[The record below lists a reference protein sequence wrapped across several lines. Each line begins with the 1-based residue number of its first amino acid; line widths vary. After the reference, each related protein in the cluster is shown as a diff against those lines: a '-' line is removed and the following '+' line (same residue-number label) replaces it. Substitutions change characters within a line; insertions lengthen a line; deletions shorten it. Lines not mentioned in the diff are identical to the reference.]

1 MSEEPREV
9 EGVLLV
15 CADDQEA
22 AGAKVAAL
30 EAVDRFTLRHRPA
43 QRIRDV

>member
-15 CADDQEA
+15 WADDQEA
-22 AGAKVAAL
+22 AGRRVAGL
-30 EAVDRFTLRHRPA
+30 QAVDRFELRPRPA
-43 QRIRDV
+43 